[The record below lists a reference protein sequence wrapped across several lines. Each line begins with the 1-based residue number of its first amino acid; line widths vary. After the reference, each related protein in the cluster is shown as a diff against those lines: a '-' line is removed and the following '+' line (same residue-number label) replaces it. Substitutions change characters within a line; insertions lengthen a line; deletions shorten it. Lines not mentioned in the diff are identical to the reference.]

1 LLMSAIVK
9 ELLSNFYNIDESSK
23 FDLETA
29 IKSLAKNGELTDE
42 DILIIQLLIENT
54 SIPEVTRILK
64 IPRNTLVRKIN
75 EISDKIAR
83 FLGEEYQDDKL
94 LFEVEKRLG
103 RPLTEEEIKFCKMI
117 IKRGRAIQGINIYNF
132 KIKKD
137 GRIIKGKDKKKRQVD
152 V

>member
-1 LLMSAIVK
+1 MSAIVK

-29 IKSLAKNGELTDE
+29 IKSLAQSGELTDE

-54 SIPEVTRILK
+54 SIPEVVRILK
-64 IPRNTLVRKIN
+64 IPRNTLVRRID

-83 FLGEEYQDDKL
+83 LLGEEYQDDKL

-103 RPLTEEEIKFCKMI
+103 RPLTREEAKFCRII
-117 IKRGRAIQGINIYNF
+117 IKRGRAIQGVNIYNF

-137 GRIIKGKDKKKRQVD
+137 GRITKGEDKKKR
-152 V
+152 